1 VAKTSEKIAR
11 RYARALFDLCTPAQV
26 EECRGALDSFAK
38 LWKGSKELR
47 EAVLNPAIP
56 LAERA
61 AVLKEISQKIAPGNQ
76 NIEGAIQL
84 LFTKGRLV
92 SIPDVAVVFGRM
104 VDVVKKL
111 LALEISSAFPL
122 SEMERGGVLNQV
134 QKEFG
139 GLASIHWITDS
150 NLIGG
155 MRVKAGDKLL
165 DASVRGSLERMKQ
178 VLLSA

>member
-1 VAKTSEKIAR
+1 MAKTSEKIAR
-11 RYARALFDLCTPAQV
+11 RYARALFDLCTPAQM
-26 EECRGALDSFAK
+26 EDCRVALNSFAK
-38 LWKGSKELR
+38 VWKASTELR

-56 LAERA
+56 LGERA
-61 AVLKEISQKIAPGNQ
+61 AVLKEISQKVAPGNQ
-76 NIEGAIQL
+76 NIEGTLQL

-92 SIPDVAVVFGRM
+92 SIPEVALVFGRM
-104 VDVVKKL
+104 VDEVKKL
-111 LALEISSAFPL
+111 LALEIASAFPL
-122 SEMERGGVLNQV
+122 SETEKGGVLAQV

-150 NLIGG
+150 SLIGG